1 MVTVRVEFCT
11 ANVAVTLCEA
21 PMVTVQAP
29 VPVHAP
35 LQPVNVEP
43 AAGAA
48 VRVTFA
54 PELKLALHV
63 APQLMPAGDEVT
75 VPLPVPALPTVR
87 A

>member
-1 MVTVRVEFCT
+1 M
-11 ANVAVTLCEA
+11 NVAVTFCAA
-21 PMVTVQAP
+21 PMVTVQLP

-43 AAGAA
+43 VAGAA
-48 VRVTFA
+48 VRVTLV